1 MAGFLSSIGLEV
13 EPAVLSQDCFLRGL
27 DISHGKLRIDE
38 SRLAYPGD
46 ILHEAGHLAVFSSQ
60 ARRKL
65 HGSVGDD
72 PGNEMAAIAWSYA
85 AAIFLEIDLTIVF
98 HADGYRGSSPTII
111 DNFSKRYYVGVP
123 ILEWLEMTADTKR
136 AAILEVAPYPHML
149 KWLND

>member
-1 MAGFLSSIGLEV
+1 MPRVSSSARPDQFPLDARSKNPVIYRVAGLLSSIGLRV
-13 EPAVLSQDCFLRGL
+13 EPDVLSQDCFLRGL

-72 PGNEMAAIAWSYA
+72 PGNEMAAIAWPYA
-85 AAIFLEIDLTIVF
+85 AAIFLEIALTVVL
-98 HADGYRGSSPTII
+98 HANSCMETPPPLIH
-111 DNFSKRYYVGVP
+111 NFSIP
-123 ILEWLEMTADTKR
+123 
-136 AAILEVAPYPHML
+136 P
-149 KWLND
+149 